1 MYISLHILRKKNFM
15 KRKVYRYLGLS
26 PWPTHSWVYRPTG
39 KQENEQITYHS
50 KNNPTQ
56 AQTPSDAKASN
67 GLKALK
73 RLSRFGRT
81 LRAQRQLAVLYG
93 NLRAA
98 SFKQIQAKAYK
109 ETSLHTTHLFHL
121 LEQRLGSCLLRTNC
135 FGSFAHVLA
144 ILREGRIRVNSIPV
158 MSPGYRC
165 QPGDILQFPV
175 HALPEKQH
183 QQSLFARS
191 PLHLE
196 VDYTLGYAIVLYKPQ
211 CIELPTTLL
220 IDEAF

>member
-1 MYISLHILRKKNFM
+1 M
-15 KRKVYRYLGLS
+15 KRKVYRYLGLL
-26 PWPTHSWVYRPTG
+26 PWPTHSWVYRPTR
-39 KQENEQITYHS
+39 KQENERVTYPS
-50 KNNPTQ
+50 KSNTQ
-56 AQTPSDAKASN
+56 VQTPSGAIASTGAKAPN
-67 GLKALK
+67 GLRALK

-109 ETSLHTTHLFHL
+109 ETSLYTTHLFHL

-144 ILREGRIRVNSIPV
+144 ILREGRIRVNNIPV
-158 MSPGYRC
+158 MSPGYIC

-175 HALPEKQH
+175 HALLEKQH
-183 QQSLFARS
+183 QQSLFGRS

-196 VDYTLGYAIVLYKPQ
+196 VDYTLGYAVVLYKPQ